1 MNNIIIIV
9 GLVFRIEWDNNNN
22 NDRLMIIMF
31 YIEGTIC
38 KANTPDCENDL
49 LTPSDIQT
57 LYNHSKPLKFDTN
70 HNTQALD
77 GILILDNYLNSVGDW
92 CIKLISDNEH
102 LNQQLESGEITGF
115 SLSSS
120 LDTHV
125 CSINGRVGE
134 CQYKDYDIVCWQPE
148 YCSFVTHPCN
158 RLGFNELIKLDGGIN
173 IDIIS
178 KLKELI
184 SSYEEEDVKVETN
197 KFSKG
202 LVENHN
208 PASEEKPEEVVEE
221 VATEEPEAKPET
233 TEPEEAKEEPEAESE
248 SESEEEAEE
257 ESEED
262 ADAEPEDAPAESEE
276 VPEEDNDEVVEVE
289 KSAKSED
296 EDEDEES
303 ADVKKIVKALK
314 NDDGFK
320 EFIIGLVSKPKTD
333 KSDVEAEAKEDN
345 NDKEDKTEDNEESES
360 KSVEDGEEDK
370 PKTTK
375 ACKCAKS
382 RTTKVSLGAEVS
394 KSEYNKYDL
403 YKSTGRDATGRKI

>member
-1 MNNIIIIV
+1 
-9 GLVFRIEWDNNNN
+9 
-22 NDRLMIIMF
+22 MF

-38 KANTPDCENDL
+38 QANTPDCENDL
-49 LTPSDIQT
+49 LSPSDIQT
-57 LYNHSKPLKFDTN
+57 LFNHSKPLKFDTN

-77 GILILDNYLNSVGDW
+77 GILVLDNYLNSVGDW

-102 LNQQLESGEITGF
+102 LNQQLDSGEITGF

-134 CQYKDYDIVCWQPE
+134 CQYKDYDISCWQPE

-208 PASEEKPEEVVEE
+208 PASEEPEEVVEE
-221 VATEEPEAKPET
+221 VATP
-233 TEPEEAKEEPEAESE
+233 EPEAEPE
-248 SESEEEAEE
+248 TAEAEPEVEAPAEEEAEE
-257 ESEED
+257 SEEEVEESE
-262 ADAEPEDAPAESEE
+262 EDAPAESEE

-296 EDEDEES
+296 KEDEEN
-303 ADVKKIVKALK
+303 IL
-314 NDDGFK
+314 FHR
-320 EFIIGLVSKPKTD
+320 FY
-333 KSDVEAEAKEDN
+333 AEE
-345 NDKEDKTEDNEESES
+345 
-360 KSVEDGEEDK
+360 
-370 PKTTK
+370 
-375 ACKCAKS
+375 
-382 RTTKVSLGAEVS
+382 L
-394 KSEYNKYDL
+394 
-403 YKSTGRDATGRKI
+403 